1 LIHIKP
7 DRVER
12 QDPPS
17 MAKRAHDRTEEN
29 KATEEPP
36 RTEEYRRVIEE
47 YINDLREILKGLHRL
62 FS

>member
-1 LIHIKP
+1 
-7 DRVER
+7 
-12 QDPPS
+12 